1 MKLKVCGMKFIENI
15 EQVSGLY
22 PDYMGFIFYQKS
34 KRNFEGV
41 IPKLPKSI
49 KKTGVFVNEY
59 LEIVISLVE
68 EYQLEAIQLHGDET
82 VTYIKQLKTHLPS
95 IEIIKVFGIK
105 DEFNFDVLTPFLPLV
120 DYFLFD
126 TKGKERGGNGF
137 QLDWSVLDAYPYK
150 KPFFLSGGIG
160 LKDVLAIQKIIDS
173 NLPIY
178 ALDINSKFEI
188 EPGLKN
194 INEVKTFKN
203 KL

>member
-137 QLDWSVLDAYPYK
+137 QFDWSVLEAYPYE

>member
-1 MKLKVCGMKFIENI
+1 MKFIENI

-126 TKGKERGGNGF
+126 TKGKERGGNGVQF
-137 QLDWSVLDAYPYK
+137 DWSVLDAYPYK

>member
-22 PDYMGFIFYQKS
+22 PDYMGFIFYEKS

-82 VTYIKQLKTHLPS
+82 VTYIRQLKTHLPS

-105 DEFNFDVLTPFLPLV
+105 DEFNFDGLIPFLPLV

-137 QLDWSVLDAYPYK
+137 QFDWSVLDAYPYE

-160 LKDVLAIQKIIDS
+160 LKDVLDIQKIINS

>member
-1 MKLKVCGMKFIENI
+1 MKLKVCGMKFTENI

-22 PDYMGFIFYQKS
+22 PDYMGFIFYEKS

-59 LEIVISLVE
+59 PEIVISLVE

-126 TKGKERGGNGF
+126 TKGKERGGNGVQF
-137 QLDWSVLDAYPYK
+137 DWSVLEAYPYE

-173 NLPIY
+173 NVPIY

>member
-1 MKLKVCGMKFIENI
+1 MKFIENI

-22 PDYMGFIFYQKS
+22 PDYMGFIFYEKS

-95 IEIIKVFGIK
+95 IEIIKVFRIK

-137 QLDWSVLDAYPYK
+137 QFDWSVLDAYPYE

>member
-1 MKLKVCGMKFIENI
+1 MKFTENI

-22 PDYMGFIFYQKS
+22 PDYMGFIFYEKS

-59 LEIVISLVE
+59 PEIVISLVE

-126 TKGKERGGNGF
+126 TKGKERGGNGVQF
-137 QLDWSVLDAYPYK
+137 DWSVLEAYPYE

-160 LKDVLAIQKIIDS
+160 LKDVLAIQKIINS
-173 NLPIY
+173 NVPIY

>member
-82 VTYIKQLKTHLPS
+82 VTYIKLLKTHLPS

-137 QLDWSVLDAYPYK
+137 QFDWSVLEAYPYE

-160 LKDVLAIQKIIDS
+160 LKDVLAIQKIINS
-173 NLPIY
+173 NVPIY

>member
-1 MKLKVCGMKFIENI
+1 MKFIENI

-22 PDYMGFIFYQKS
+22 PDYMGFIFYEKS

-82 VTYIKQLKTHLPS
+82 VTYIKLLKTHLPS

-126 TKGKERGGNGF
+126 TKGKERGGNGVQF
-137 QLDWSVLDAYPYK
+137 DWSVLEAYPYE

>member
-1 MKLKVCGMKFIENI
+1 MKFTENI

-22 PDYMGFIFYQKS
+22 PDYMGFIFYEKS

-59 LEIVISLVE
+59 PEIVISLVE

-126 TKGKERGGNGF
+126 TKGKERGGNGVQF
-137 QLDWSVLDAYPYK
+137 DWSVLEAYPYE
-150 KPFFLSGGIG
+150 KPFFLKWGYRIKRCVSY
-160 LKDVLAIQKIIDS
+160 S
-173 NLPIY
+173 EN
-178 ALDINSKFEI
+178 NR
-188 EPGLKN
+188 
-194 INEVKTFKN
+194 FKRAY
-203 KL
+203 LCLGY

>member
-137 QLDWSVLDAYPYK
+137 QFDWSVLDAYPYE

>member
-1 MKLKVCGMKFIENI
+1 MKFTENI

-22 PDYMGFIFYQKS
+22 PDYMGFIFYEKS

-59 LEIVISLVE
+59 PEIVISLVE

-126 TKGKERGGNGF
+126 TKGKERGGNGVQF
-137 QLDWSVLDAYPYK
+137 DWSVLDAYPYE

-160 LKDVLAIQKIIDS
+160 LKDVLDIQKIIDS

>member
-1 MKLKVCGMKFIENI
+1 MKFIENI

-22 PDYMGFIFYQKS
+22 PDYMGFIFYEKS

-137 QLDWSVLDAYPYK
+137 QFDWSVLDAYPYE

-194 INEVKTFKN
+194 INQVKTFKN